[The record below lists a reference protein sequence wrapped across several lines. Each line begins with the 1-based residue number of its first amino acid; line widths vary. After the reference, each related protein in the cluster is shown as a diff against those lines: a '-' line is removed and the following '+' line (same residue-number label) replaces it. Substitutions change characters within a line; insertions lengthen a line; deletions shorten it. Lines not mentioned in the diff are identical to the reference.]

1 MRDLLAMTLLAALA
15 SVTLA
20 CACHTSAPRPAVQE
34 EEKTMN
40 TSEIRIKEPTVGEVA
55 GVRVSVYNIWQ
66 RDDAQAPSGEGPT
79 AALHLVDLEEKPR
92 VVGAGSTVR
101 IGDEDYEIVSV
112 RARQADDTPGFV
124 VLRPATR

>member
-1 MRDLLAMTLLAALA
+1 MRDLLAMTLLGGLA
-15 SVTLA
+15 SVAL
-20 CACHTSAPRPAVQE
+20 ACHTSTPRPAVQE

-92 VVGAGSTVR
+92 IVGAGSTVR
-101 IGDEDYEIVSV
+101 IGDADFEVVSV
-112 RARQADDTPGFV
+112 QARKADDTPGFV
-124 VLRPATR
+124 VLRPVSR